1 MPYRLLLA
9 DDDDAART
17 SLHSLIRAALPQ
29 AEIDQASNAPDA
41 TALIQRHAPYHV
53 VVTDMRMPE
62 GTEGLTVVVAAREKD
77 PTTEVIVLTAYGDM
91 GNVYQALRL
100 GANQYIDKN
109 LPETVTAQLSAI
121 ENAAHR
127 ADRTRRA
134 QLRLHAMER
143 LALELDRRQP
153 VFLDVVQTLQLMI
166 DYAREIS
173 REESGSATPPAA
185 EEPSFRAGAT
195 GS

>member
-1 MPYRLLLA
+1 MGYRLLLA

-17 SLHSLIRAALPQ
+17 SLHSLVRAALPE
-29 AEIDQASNAPDA
+29 AEIDQAANAPDA
-41 TALIQRHAPYHV
+41 TALIQRNPPYHV

-62 GTEGLTVVVAAREKD
+62 GTEGLTVVAAAREKEA
-77 PTTEVIVLTAYGDM
+77 TTEIIVLTAYGDM

-109 LPETVTAQLSAI
+109 LPETVTAQITAI

-127 ADRTRRA
+127 AERTRRT

-143 LALELDRRQP
+143 LALEIEHRAAGLQ
-153 VFLDVVQTLQLMI
+153 DVVQTLQLMVE
-166 DYAREIS
+166 YAREIG
-173 REESGSATPPAA
+173 REEARSQSSGSPAG
-185 EEPSFRAGAT
+185 EEAARAG
-195 GS
+195 SR